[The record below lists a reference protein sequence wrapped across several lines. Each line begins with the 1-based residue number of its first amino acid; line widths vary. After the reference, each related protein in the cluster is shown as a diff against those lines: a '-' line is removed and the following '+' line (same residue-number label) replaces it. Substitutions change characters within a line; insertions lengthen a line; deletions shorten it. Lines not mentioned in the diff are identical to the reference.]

1 MVQSLKMKS
10 LWVFIVVAGAL
21 NAGATEPAPHVGL
34 PIADAHFHLMR
45 YMTPEDLLANMNKH
59 NIRWVVSAGAQSIGP
74 TGPNPWFRDAQAADF
89 LKNRYLAAAGWGEMV
104 RGERDHGV
112 KIYTDE
118 FSPPRNDMLRRMK
131 EQLATGQRVIAE
143 TFPNAQTSSV
153 DPLRQ
158 RRLPTDAPYF
168 REIYDIAKQHSIPV
182 PMHMQWHPDS
192 AAQLEKLLAS
202 DRQGVI
208 VLSHCGKDT
217 VANDIRPL
225 LERNPNL
232 FCDLGF
238 RSLPQSE
245 KEGQRWPDRIIFW
258 GDSFFR
264 KADIKADWKQLIE
277 DYPDRF
283 MVAIDDVHSWD
294 EYAGVV
300 AAIRQGVLAKLSPA
314 TAEKVAYKNAVRL
327 FRLKDPKE

>member
-1 MVQSLKMKS
+1 MVPSPKMKS
-10 LWVFIVVAGAL
+10 LWVLSVLAGAL
-21 NAGATEPAPHVGL
+21 HAGATTPADPATL

-45 YMTPEDLLANMNKH
+45 YMTPEELLLNMNRH
-59 NIRWVVSAGAQSIGP
+59 NIKWVVSAGAQS
-74 TGPNPWFRDAQAADF
+74 TGPNPWLRDAAAAD
-89 LKNRYLAAAGWGEMV
+89 LMKDRYLAAAGWGEMV
-104 RGERDHGV
+104 KNERDHGV

-118 FSPPRNDMLRRMK
+118 FSPPRNDLLRRMK
-131 EQLATGQRVIAE
+131 EQLGTGQRVIAE

-168 REIYDIAKQHSIPV
+168 REIFDVAKQHNIPV

-202 DRQGVI
+202 DRQGMI

-217 VANDIRPL
+217 VASDIRPL

-245 KEGQRWPDRIIFW
+245 KEGQRWPERIIFW
-258 GDSFFR
+258 GDSLFR
-264 KADIKADWKQLIE
+264 KAGIKPDWKQLIE
-277 DYPDRF
+277 DHPDRF

-300 AAIRQGVLAKLSPA
+300 AAIRQGVLAMLSPA